1 MIFMG
6 GKAIQD
12 QVTSEILRNQKH
24 IKKIIKSKNVMI
36 KGKLI
41 KGKKAQSQTFDR
53 TLNTHYYKFLMVY
66 TSYYIPYGLYFLHNF
81 WLLSIH
87 TRVPDSPMRHISV
100 SRSDLTIVITNPSHL
115 INLPSKELLFYF
127 LWFLQTFLQVILKIL

>member
-6 GKAIQD
+6 GKVIQD

-24 IKKIIKSKNVMI
+24 IKEIIKSKNVMI

-41 KGKKAQSQTFDR
+41 KGKKAESQTFDR

-66 TSYYIPYGLYFLHNF
+66 IRTIFLMVYTSYIIFGYCLFILECL
-81 WLLSIH
+81 
-87 TRVPDSPMRHISV
+87 
-100 SRSDLTIVITNPSHL
+100 IVRCDIYQYQGAT
-115 INLPSKELLFYF
+115 
-127 LWFLQTFLQVILKIL
+127 

>member
-12 QVTSEILRNQKH
+12 QVTSGILRNQKH

-41 KGKKAQSQTFDR
+41 KGKK
-53 TLNTHYYKFLMVY
+53 K
-66 TSYYIPYGLYFLHNF
+66 LH
-81 WLLSIH
+81 H
-87 TRVPDSPMRHISV
+87 RP
-100 SRSDLTIVITNPSHL
+100 LTGP
-115 INLPSKELLFYF
+115 
-127 LWFLQTFLQVILKIL
+127 